1 MADLYLSNVTGLLD
15 IDSMVQGILQ
25 PKLQDLQKLQNKK
38 ATLQAQASAISNFL
52 GALKDAQSFIDDLNI
67 DNLFNAK
74 SVNVE
79 DTSILSATASDDTPN
94 VTLSLNVTQL
104 SQTEVLVSSQGVSDL
119 NNSISASTFTLKY
132 WTSDTDYETFDIN
145 FSGGTLQDLADTINS
160 SQDKV
165 EASIFYDG
173 TYYKLMLSEKDVGA
187 STKETTDTSTVIEIV
202 GSLPTELGSLS
213 IMQYA
218 KNAEIQIGDSAT
230 PVTSPTNTFENII
243 SGLSVTVYQTG
254 TTSITVEDDHSGIS
268 STLSDFL
275 NKLNSIIDLV
285 NSNTAKGG
293 IFQGNIMFTQIKP
306 RFLTLMQPLV
316 NLGIINIDDEGK
328 YSLNTDT
335 LNSVIENNLEDFK
348 TAISQVK
355 ENFSSDLE
363 NLISSFNTYKT
374 AQDNQINYIDD
385 EIEEMQLMISK
396 EEERLRL
403 EFAKIES
410 LMYQNEQLRQKL
422 QNFAVPISQTTQN
435 S

>member
-363 NLISSFNTYKT
+363 NLVSSFNTYKT